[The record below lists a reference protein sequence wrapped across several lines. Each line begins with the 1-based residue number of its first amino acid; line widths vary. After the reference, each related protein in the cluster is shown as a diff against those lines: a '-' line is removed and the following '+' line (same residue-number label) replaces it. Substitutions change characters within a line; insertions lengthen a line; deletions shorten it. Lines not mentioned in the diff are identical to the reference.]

1 MYFSGWMVLVAFSLW
16 ISLMAFLWGIQ
27 SGQFSDQERARYL
40 PLRGALPQPLVK
52 NPTKRPMEVYV
63 LLSIGIMVLLG
74 LAGSIFLSVYRL
86 RG

>member
-1 MYFSGWMVLVAFSLW
+1 MYFSGWMVLVAVSLW
-16 ISLMAFLWGIQ
+16 ISLTAFLWGLQ

-40 PLRGALPQPLVK
+40 PLRGALPQPLVN
-52 NPTKRPMEVYV
+52 NPARRPLEVYV
-63 LLSIGIMVLLG
+63 LLSIGMMVLLG

>member
-16 ISLMAFLWGIQ
+16 ISLLAFLWGIQ

-40 PLRGALPQPLVK
+40 PLRDTLPQPLVK
-52 NPTKRPMEVYV
+52 NPAKRPIEVYV
-63 LLSIGIMVLLG
+63 LLSIGMMVLLG

>member
-1 MYFSGWMVLVAFSLW
+1 MYLSGWMVLVAFSLW
-16 ISLMAFLWGIQ
+16 ISLTAFLWGLQ

-40 PLRGALPQPLVK
+40 PLRGALPQPPVE
-52 NPTKRPMEVYV
+52 NPVKRPMEVYV

>member
-1 MYFSGWMVLVAFSLW
+1 MYFSGWMVLVAVSLW
-16 ISLMAFLWGIQ
+16 ISLLAFLWGLQ

-40 PLRGALPQPLVK
+40 PLRGVLSQSPVK
-52 NPTKRPMEVYV
+52 NSAQRPLEVYV
-63 LLSIGIMVLLG
+63 LLCIGMIVLLG

>member
-16 ISLMAFLWGIQ
+16 ISLLAFLWGIQ

-40 PLRGALPQPLVK
+40 PLRDTLPPPLVK
-52 NPTKRPMEVYV
+52 NPAKRPMEVYA
-63 LLSIGIMVLLG
+63 LLSIGMIVLLG
-74 LAGSIFLSVYRL
+74 LAGSIFLSVCRL